1 VGVRVRDQGIGMTG
15 PQQARVFERFYRAD
29 PSGDIPGTGLG
40 MCLVKEILDLHGG
53 RIDLHS
59 IPGQGTTVTMWWLAA
74 DSPEAH
80 AAPHGL
86 PGRLPQSRPEAQTS
100 TELA

>member
-1 VGVRVRDQGIGMTG
+1 
-15 PQQARVFERFYRAD
+15 VFERFYRAD
-29 PSGDIPGTGLG
+29 PSGNIPGTGLG

-59 IPGQGTTVTMWWLAA
+59 APGQGTTVTMWWPAAESPHASEAPDGLAGRQ
-74 DSPEAH
+74 
-80 AAPHGL
+80 APA
-86 PGRLPQSRPEAQTS
+86 RPEARTP